1 MRLAGMKSVVTG
13 GASGIGAATARRF
26 AAEGAQVCILDRDVA
41 TAQALAEELG
51 SEHFALELDVRF
63 EAAVE
68 QAAADVYARWEAVD
82 VLVNNA
88 GSELNK
94 TYNETTVEEWDKVL
108 DTDLKGPWLLCK
120 HFVPPMVEY
129 GSGSVINIS
138 SLNGLVGFPLST
150 AYGSAKG
157 GLVVFTRDMAIEL
170 ATTGVRINCVCPG
183 VIETPMM
190 ERWTDLMPDKDEAK
204 AMLRG
209 VMPIGRM
216 GTAEEVAGAVL
227 FFASADS
234 SLCQGAVLSVE
245 EVLASEQLAARDF
258 LAGFAPS
265 ASLDRDIQ
273 VVSTGVKI
281 DGARP
286 KVETPPPALGANTA
300 EIWGELGFSEA
311 ELEDLRQRGVI

>member
-120 HFVPPMVEY
+120 HFVPRMVER

-227 FFASADS
+227 FFASPDS
-234 SLCQGAVLSVE
+234 SLCQGAVLSV
-245 EVLASEQLAARDF
+245 DG
-258 LAGFAPS
+258 GF
-265 ASLDRDIQ
+265 
-273 VVSTGVKI
+273 
-281 DGARP
+281 
-286 KVETPPPALGANTA
+286 TA
-300 EIWGELGFSEA
+300 
-311 ELEDLRQRGVI
+311 Q

>member
-120 HFVPPMVEY
+120 HFVPPMVER

-216 GTAEEVAGAVL
+216 GTADEVAGAVL

-234 SLCQGAVLSVE
+234 SLCQGAVLSV
-245 EVLASEQLAARDF
+245 DG
-258 LAGFAPS
+258 GF
-265 ASLDRDIQ
+265 
-273 VVSTGVKI
+273 
-281 DGARP
+281 
-286 KVETPPPALGANTA
+286 TA
-300 EIWGELGFSEA
+300 
-311 ELEDLRQRGVI
+311 Q

>member
-1 MRLAGMKSVVTG
+1 MRLQGLYCVVTG
-13 GASGIGAATARRF
+13 GASGIGAATVRRF
-26 AAEGAQVCILDRDVA
+26 AAEGAHICILDRDLSA
-41 TAQALAEELG
+41 AEALAAELG
-51 SEHFALELDVRF
+51 DSHLAMELDVRF
-63 EAAVE
+63 EAGVE
-68 QAAADVYARWEAVD
+68 QVAEAVYDHWGHVD

-94 TYNETTVEEWDKVL
+94 TYDETTVDEWDKVL

-120 HFVPPMVEY
+120 HFVPRMVER

-170 ATTGVRINCVCPG
+170 ATSGVRINCVCPG

-190 ERWTDLMPDKDEAK
+190 ERWTDLMPDKEEAK

-216 GTAEEVAGAVL
+216 GTAEEVAAAIL
-227 FFASADS
+227 FFASEDS
-234 SLCQGAVLSVE
+234 SLCQGAVLSV
-245 EVLASEQLAARDF
+245 DG
-258 LAGFAPS
+258 GF
-265 ASLDRDIQ
+265 
-273 VVSTGVKI
+273 
-281 DGARP
+281 
-286 KVETPPPALGANTA
+286 TA
-300 EIWGELGFSEA
+300 
-311 ELEDLRQRGVI
+311 Q